1 MIKPTQF
8 KLALTLEYIQSLL
21 EKGERVVISRTG
33 VESELHDEDE
43 PSECLMNAHE
53 YVASLM
59 DLQLEKKIADQLFKQ
74 KLKSKWE
81 QEKKEL
87 RKLGV

>member
-1 MIKPTQF
+1 MTKTTQF

-33 VESELHDEDE
+33 FDSELHDEDE

-59 DLQLEKKIADQLFKQ
+59 ALQAEKDLADKVFKQ
-74 KLKSKWE
+74 KLKNGWE
-81 QEKKEL
+81 QEKKRLREL
-87 RKLGV
+87 GA

>member
-1 MIKPTQF
+1 MTKPTQL

-21 EKGERVVISRTG
+21 ENGERVVISRTG

-59 DLQLEKKIADQLFKQ
+59 ALQAEKDLADKVFKQ
-74 KLKSKWE
+74 KLKNGWK
-81 QEKKEL
+81 QEKKRLREL
-87 RKLGV
+87 GA

>member
-1 MIKPTQF
+1 MAKPTEF
-8 KLALTLEYIQSLL
+8 KIALTLEYIQSLL

-33 VESELHDEDE
+33 IDNELHDEDE

-53 YVASLM
+53 YVTSLIN
-59 DLQLEKKIADQLFKQ
+59 LQLERKIAERLFKQ
-74 KLKSKWE
+74 KLKEGWE

>member
-1 MIKPTQF
+1 M
-8 KLALTLEYIQSLL
+8 
-21 EKGERVVISRTG
+21 ISRTG
-33 VESELHDEDE
+33 FDSELHDEDE

-59 DLQLEKKIADQLFKQ
+59 DLQLEKKIAERLFKQ
-74 KLKSKWE
+74 KLKDGWE

>member
-1 MIKPTQF
+1 MTKPTQF

-33 VESELHDEDE
+33 FDNELHDEDE

-59 DLQLEKKIADQLFKQ
+59 DLQLEKKIAERLFKQ
-74 KLKSKWE
+74 KLKDGWE

>member
-1 MIKPTQF
+1 MTKPTQF

-33 VESELHDEDE
+33 FDSELHDEDE

-53 YVASLM
+53 YVASLIALQAEK
-59 DLQLEKKIADQLFKQ
+59 DLADKVFKQ
-74 KLKSKWE
+74 KLKEGWE

>member
-1 MIKPTQF
+1 MTKPTQL

-33 VESELHDEDE
+33 FDSELHDEDE

-59 DLQLEKKIADQLFKQ
+59 ALQAEKDLADKVFKQ
-74 KLKSKWE
+74 KLKNGWK
-81 QEKKEL
+81 QEKKRLREL
-87 RKLGV
+87 GA